1 MNKVIDS
8 IEHRIRRN
16 LGFQKEDLKEYVLL
30 CIAYFIAYI
39 SIIRADYNYAD
50 DIGRKFS
57 GYHGWNDWSRWSTMI
72 LSNIIHADWYLSDIS
87 PLPQLLSCLL
97 MASVSFMLIRLLSG
111 KTKATISTGI
121 ASLLCGVCPYF
132 LGCISYKYD
141 SIYMALAIWI
151 SVFPVLHRK
160 KRSWKYLLLVIAC
173 TLIMCTTYQP
183 AAGIFPMIVALT
195 LLQELIKGEDRRSIL
210 KEIVTSVLGFIL
222 GMVIFKAFLLKPGD
236 TAVYSSDQFVNGVRE
251 NYRQYLKL
259 ISGDFRKVWLLL
271 IFLII
276 LAFLWRETRYAS
288 ENGYPAWKA
297 LLFAVIIMTF
307 CLLVMFGVNPI
318 LVRFADDTRCMLG
331 VGIFIAA
338 IAIVAASGNKTIIQK
353 LLPILLF
360 WCWFTFSFT
369 YGNAMAEQKRYNEF
383 RMQVVIDD
391 LKDLD
396 AIKNAERNNEK
407 VQIMFIGNAGFSPVL
422 RNMQKRG
429 NILTRL
435 LRDATLGENG
445 SWQDRYLFNYYDLP
459 DCIEITRNVK
469 WAEMPVVKDNV
480 YQTISADNEHIIID
494 VHTANR

>member
-1 MNKVIDS
+1 MSKMIDS
-8 IEHRIRRN
+8 IMCRIRRSTD
-16 LGFQKEDLKEYVLL
+16 LQKEELKEYVLL
-30 CIAYFIAYI
+30 CTTYFIAFI

-72 LSNIIHADWYLSDIS
+72 LSNFIHADWYLSDIS

-97 MASVSFMLIRLLSG
+97 MASVSSMLIRLLSG
-111 KTKATISTGI
+111 RTRATISTGI

-141 SIYMALAIWI
+141 SVYMALAIWI
-151 SVFPVLHRK
+151 SIFPILYRK
-160 KRSWKYLLLVIAC
+160 KCIWKYMLLVIAC
-173 TLIMCTTYQP
+173 TLIMSTTYQP

-195 LLQELIKGEDRRSIL
+195 LLQELIKGEDRKIIL
-210 KEIVTSVLGFIL
+210 KEMVTSVLGYIL
-222 GMVIFKAFLLKPGD
+222 GMVIYKAFLLNSGD
-236 TAVYSSDQFVNGVRE
+236 TAIFHSNQFVNGVRE

-259 ISGDFRKVWLLL
+259 ISGDFRKGWLIL
-271 IFLII
+271 IFLIA

-288 ENGYPAWKA
+288 ENGYPVWKA

-307 CLLVMFGVNPI
+307 CSLVMFGVNPM

-338 IAIVAASGNKTIIQK
+338 IAIVAASENKIMILK

-383 RMQVVIDD
+383 RMQVMIDD
-391 LKDLD
+391 LKDLN
-396 AIKNAERNNEK
+396 AIKNAEQNNEK
-407 VQIMFIGNAGFSPVL
+407 VQVMFIGNAGFSPVL

-459 DCIEITRNVK
+459 DCIEVTHNVK
-469 WAEMPVVKDNV
+469 WAEMPAVKDNV
-480 YQTISADNEHIIID
+480 YQTIFSDNEHIIID